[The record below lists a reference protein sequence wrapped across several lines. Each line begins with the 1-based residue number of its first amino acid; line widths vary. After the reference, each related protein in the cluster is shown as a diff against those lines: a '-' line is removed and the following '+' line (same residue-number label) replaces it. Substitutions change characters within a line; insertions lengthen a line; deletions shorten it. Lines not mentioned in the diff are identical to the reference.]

1 MKSQL
6 GVSEKGFSIPVQA
19 GQGRLAG
26 MAGASES
33 LLREEQA
40 RSGVCTRLCV
50 RACARVRARARAC
63 VLRVLQCGR
72 AFRKWRL
79 AQGVTK
85 LWPNDDRA
93 GGLYGWRVGCVGIW
107 RLSER

>member
-6 GVSEKGFSIPVQA
+6 GVSEKGFSIPVRA

-26 MAGASES
+26 MPGASES

-50 RACARVRARARAC
+50 RACARVHVRAC
-63 VLRVLQCGR
+63 VLRVLPCGR

-79 AQGVTK
+79 AHGVAK
-85 LWPNDDRA
+85 LWPNDGRA
-93 GGLYGWRVGCVGIW
+93 GGLHGWRVGCVGTW